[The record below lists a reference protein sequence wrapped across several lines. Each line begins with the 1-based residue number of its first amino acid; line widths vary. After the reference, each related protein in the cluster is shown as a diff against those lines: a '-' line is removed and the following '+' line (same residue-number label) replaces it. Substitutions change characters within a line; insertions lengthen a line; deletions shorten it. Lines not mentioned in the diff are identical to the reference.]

1 MILHRTYTH
10 VEEDTAEDEPQPLF
24 SEGES
29 FVNMKSKC
37 SNSDCNHNHGV
48 VVSPSESSEGVVD
61 DEVGTYISSIAQA
74 VTLYIL
80 LKPHMRPPLFPS
92 LQR

>member
-37 SNSDCNHNHGV
+37 PNRDCNHNH
-48 VVSPSESSEGVVD
+48 VSPSESSEGVVD
-61 DEVGTYISSIAQA
+61 DEVGTYISSRAPYRSYSLHFIE
-74 VTLYIL
+74 T
-80 LKPHMRPPLFPS
+80 PHM
-92 LQR
+92 